1 MLGVFPVLRTTAL
14 TRPSWLGARVS
25 DDSMASMLTFFFSFI
40 SRSKLHVV
48 TALSSPEMAER
59 VNRGPV

>member
-1 MLGVFPVLRTTAL
+1 
-14 TRPSWLGARVS
+14 
-25 DDSMASMLTFFFSFI
+25 MASMLTLLFVHQEIKS
-40 SRSKLHVV
+40 HVV